1 MPYCS
6 KCGRE
11 VKDTD
16 IFCPN
21 CGASLKAAEAPP
33 RREGAYRRGEKQEK
47 NEKEERQEKQ
57 EKGEKSEKHQEKRGG
72 GVIGSVIGGLI
83 LVWLG
88 VSFYAC
94 QQGIVPWINWGSFF
108 LLGLGL
114 IIIARGAVAAMQ
126 WKKVSLAYG
135 WFIGGAVVFMIGLS
149 GTLGIS
155 NWWPLVLMVI
165 GIAVIVG
172 ALAERRRSPRLP
184 S

>member
-11 VKDTD
+11 VKDSD

-21 CGASLKAAEAPP
+21 CGASLKVAEKPA
-33 RREGAYRRGEKQEK
+33 RSAAYRRGEKQEK

-57 EKGEKSEKHQEKRGG
+57 EKREKSEKHQEKRGG
-72 GVIGSVIGGLI
+72 GVVGSVLGGLI

-88 VSFYAC
+88 ISFYAG
-94 QQGIVPWINWGSFF
+94 QQGIVPSTDWGSFF
-108 LLGLGL
+108 LLGLGA
-114 IIIARGAVAAMQ
+114 IIIARGVVAALQ

-149 GTLGIS
+149 GTLGIR
-155 NWWPLVLMVI
+155 NWWPLVLMAI
-165 GIAVIVG
+165 GVAVIIG
-172 ALAERRRSPRLP
+172 ALAERSKNPRPP